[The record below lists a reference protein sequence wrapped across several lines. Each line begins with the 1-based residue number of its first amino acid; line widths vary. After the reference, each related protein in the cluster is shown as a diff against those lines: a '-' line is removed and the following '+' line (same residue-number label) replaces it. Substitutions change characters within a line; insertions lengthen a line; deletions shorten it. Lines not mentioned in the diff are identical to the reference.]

1 MDNSLILRAITLNLF
16 LGLLITLATLDP
28 TFCSGVSEVHCIQSE
43 RQALLKIKQD
53 LIDPSNRLA
62 SWVVDGNCCQWVGV
76 VCSNVTGHVQ
86 ELHLQSVPPPLLEYF
101 SIQAQYEA
109 EIQAYALSMFGGMI
123 NPSLLDLKHLTYL
136 DLSYNN
142 FDFIAPIPEFL
153 GSMKSLRY
161 LNLFGAGFLGLIP
174 PQLGNLSNLHYLNL
188 GGFGYNF
195 LSVMNLQWLSSLHSL
210 QQLDLSGVDLSEVS
224 DLQPVTNKVTSLS
237 DLCLSHCNL
246 SFIPKTPSVNSS
258 SLTTLDL
265 SFNSFGNTL
274 IPFWVFGHQNL
285 VSLNLSNNGFQGP
298 IPIHLRNM
306 TSLRHLDLSHND
318 FNSSI
323 PNWLYNFNHL
333 EFLNLRVNQL
343 QGTISSAI
351 GNLTSAISID
361 LTSNKLGGKV
371 PRSLGNVCSL
381 KVIKF
386 SDNKWGQDISEIL
399 GSLSRCVSN
408 GLEILELYY
417 SKLSGHLTE
426 ELGQFQN
433 LVQLSFSDNSI
444 SGPIPVSIGNLSSLR
459 FLDLDRNQFNGTLPQ
474 SFGHLFKLEYLFI
487 GSNML
492 EGVVSETHFS
502 NLTRLKQLSATP
514 NRLTLNVSH
523 DWVPPFQ
530 LNILNLGSWILG
542 PNFPSWICSQKHLW
556 SVDISNANITDA
568 VPSLFWSMSSQF
580 NYLNLSHNHIHGQIP
595 NIPTTLYVSSVIDL
609 GSNLFKGPLPL
620 ISSNVSFLD
629 LSDNLLSGS
638 ISHFLCYKKNES
650 KEMALLNLGNNR
662 LSGEITD
669 CWKNWENLLVLNLG
683 NNNFTGSIPT
693 SIESLSLLRSLHLS
707 KNKISGTLLSILKS
721 SEDLQIIDI
730 SENQFVG
737 SIPSW
742 IGQRHSSLIT
752 LNLRSNGFFGH
763 IPKEL
768 CNLTSLHI
776 LDLSQ
781 NKLFGSIPRCVNNF
795 SAMASISQNNSQD
808 LLEDDGDSVDTE
820 GALLVIR
827 TPLPRYKLM
836 LVIRTQLRRYK
847 LMLVIKGQLREYST
861 NLQLVRTLDLSN
873 NKLSGEIPKEV
884 TSLRGLHSL
893 NFSFNILT
901 GRIPENIGDMVSL
914 ESLDF
919 SVNQLSGHIPLSI
932 SSLTFLSLLNLSN
945 NNLIGRIP
953 SSTQLQS
960 LHESGFIG
968 NELCGPPLTKNC
980 TINDAK
986 LNTKNRRSKETGGPE
1001 VDWFYVSIAPG
1012 FVVGFWVVWGPVLMN
1027 KQWRIV
1033 YFQFLDGM
1041 GYKLSCVVGKAW

>member
-1 MDNSLILRAITLNLF
+1 
-16 LGLLITLATLDP
+16 
-28 TFCSGVSEVHCIQSE
+28 
-43 RQALLKIKQD
+43 
-53 LIDPSNRLA
+53 
-62 SWVVDGNCCQWVGV
+62 
-76 VCSNVTGHVQ
+76 
-86 ELHLQSVPPPLLEYF
+86 
-101 SIQAQYEA
+101 
-109 EIQAYALSMFGGMI
+109 
-123 NPSLLDLKHLTYL
+123 
-136 DLSYNN
+136 
-142 FDFIAPIPEFL
+142 
-153 GSMKSLRY
+153 MKSLRY

-224 DLQPVTNKVTSLS
+224 DLQHVTNKVTSLS
-237 DLCLSHCNL
+237 DLCLSHCNI

-265 SFNSFGNTL
+265 SFNNFGNTL

-285 VSLNLSNNGFQGP
+285 VSLNLSDNGFQGP

-306 TSLRHLDLSHND
+306 TSLRHLDLSHNN
-318 FNSSI
+318 FTSSI
-323 PNWLYNFNHL
+323 PNWLYNFSHL

-417 SKLSGHLTE
+417 SELSGHLTE

-474 SFGHLFKLEYLFI
+474 SFGQLSKLEYLFI

-514 NRLTLNVSH
+514 NRLALNVSH

-530 LNILNLGSWILG
+530 LNILNLGSWNLG
-542 PNFPSWICSQKHLW
+542 PNFPSWICSQKRLW

-650 KEMALLNLGNNR
+650 KEMALLNLGKNR

-669 CWKNWENLLVLNLG
+669 CWKNWEKLLVLNLG
-683 NNNFTGSIPT
+683 NNNFIGSIPT
-693 SIESLSLLRSLHLS
+693 SIGSLSLLKSLHLS
-707 KNKISGTLLSILKS
+707 KNKIFGTLLSILKNC
-721 SEDLQIIDI
+721 EDLQVIDV
-730 SENQFVG
+730 SENQFAG

-742 IGQRHSSLIT
+742 IGQRHSSLIV
-752 LNLRSNGFFGH
+752 LNLRSNNFFGH

-768 CNLTSLHI
+768 CNLTSLQI

-781 NKLFGSIPRCVNNF
+781 NRLFGSIPRCVNNF
-795 SAMASISQNNSQD
+795 SAMASISQNNLQD
-808 LLEDDGDSVDTE
+808 LLVVDGDSVDFE
-820 GALLVIR
+820 KAS
-827 TPLPRYKLM
+827 
-836 LVIRTQLRRYK
+836 
-847 LMLVIKGQLREYST
+847 LVIKGQLREYST
-861 NLQLVRTLDLSN
+861 NLHLVKIVDLSKN
-873 NKLSGEIPKEV
+873 NLSGEIPKEV
-884 TSLRGLHSL
+884 TSLQGLQSL

-919 SVNQLSGHIPLSI
+919 SVNQLSGHIPPSM
-932 SSLTFLSLLNLSN
+932 SKLTFLSKLNLSMN
-945 NNLIGRIP
+945 HLTGGIP

-960 LHESGFIG
+960 LHESSFIG
-968 NELCGPPLTKNC
+968 NELCGPPLTDNC

-986 LNTKNRRSKETGGPE
+986 PDTGKERSKDRGGRE
-1001 VDWFYVSIAPG
+1001 VDWFYVSMAPG
-1012 FVVGFWVVWGPVLMN
+1012 FVVGFWVVWGPVLVN
-1027 KQWRIV
+1027 RRWRIG
-1033 YFQFLDGM
+1033 YFQFLDRM
-1041 GYKLSCVVGKAW
+1041 VYKLSCIVGKAW

>member
-1 MDNSLILRAITLNLF
+1 MDSSLRLRAITLNLF

-62 SWVVDGNCCQWVGV
+62 SWAVDGNCCQWVGV
-76 VCSNVTGHVQ
+76 VCNNVTGHVQ
-86 ELHLQSVPPPLLEYF
+86 ELHLQSVPPPLLELF

-109 EIQAYALSMFGGMI
+109 EIQAYARSMFG
-123 NPSLLDLKHLTYL
+123 
-136 DLSYNN
+136 
-142 FDFIAPIPEFL
+142 
-153 GSMKSLRY
+153 
-161 LNLFGAGFLGLIP
+161 
-174 PQLGNLSNLHYLNL
+174 
-188 GGFGYNF
+188 
-195 LSVMNLQWLSSLHSL
+195 
-210 QQLDLSGVDLSEVS
+210 DLSEVS
-224 DLQPVTNKVTSLS
+224 DLQHVTNKVTSLS
-237 DLCLSHCNL
+237 DLCLSHCNI
-246 SFIPKTPSVNSS
+246 SFIPTTPSVNSS

-265 SFNSFGNTL
+265 SFNNFGNTL

-285 VSLNLSNNGFQGP
+285 VSLNLSANGFQGP

-323 PNWLYNFNHL
+323 PNWLYNFSHL

-361 LTSNKLGGKV
+361 LTSNELGGKV
-371 PRSLGNVCSL
+371 PRSLGDVCSI
-381 KVIKF
+381 KEIKF

-417 SKLSGHLTE
+417 TELSGHLTE

-433 LVQLSFSDNSI
+433 LVQLS
-444 SGPIPVSIGNLSSLR
+444 
-459 FLDLDRNQFNGTLPQ
+459 LD
-474 SFGHLFKLEYLFI
+474 
-487 GSNML
+487 
-492 EGVVSETHFS
+492 
-502 NLTRLKQLSATP
+502 
-514 NRLTLNVSH
+514 
-523 DWVPPFQ
+523 
-530 LNILNLGSWILG
+530 G
-542 PNFPSWICSQKHLW
+542 PNFPSWICSQKHLC
-556 SVDISNANITDA
+556 SVGISNANITDA

-580 NYLNLSHNHIHGQIP
+580 NHLNLSHNHMYGQIP
-595 NIPTTLYVSSVIDL
+595 NIPMVLYISSMIDIS
-609 GSNLFKGPLPL
+609 SNLFEGPLPR

-638 ISHFLCYKKNES
+638 ISHFLCYKMTEL
-650 KEMALLNLGNNR
+650 KEMELLNLGKNR

-669 CWKNWENLLVLNLG
+669 CWKNWEKLLVLNLG

-693 SIESLSLLRSLHLS
+693 SIGSLSLLRSLHLF
-707 KNKISGTLLSILKS
+707 KNKISGTLLPILKNC
-721 SEDLQIIDI
+721 EDLQIIDI
-730 SENQFVG
+730 SENQFAG

-742 IGQRHSSLIT
+742 IGQRHSSLIV
-752 LNLRSNGFFGH
+752 LNLRSNNFFGH

-768 CNLTSLHI
+768 CNLTSLQI

-795 SAMASISQNNSQD
+795 SAMASISQNNLQD
-808 LLEDDGDSVDTE
+808 LLVVDGDTVDFE
-820 GALLVIR
+820 RAS
-827 TPLPRYKLM
+827 
-836 LVIRTQLRRYK
+836 
-847 LMLVIKGQLREYST
+847 LVIKGQVREYST
-861 NLQLVRTLDLSN
+861 NLQLVRTLDLSKN
-873 NKLSGEIPKEV
+873 YLSGEIPKEV
-884 TSLRGLHSL
+884 TSLQGLQSL

-914 ESLDF
+914 ESLDL
-919 SVNQLSGHIPLSI
+919 SENQLSGHIPPSM
-932 SSLTFLSLLNLSN
+932 SNLTFLSLLNLSMN
-945 NNLIGRIP
+945 HLTGKIP

-960 LHESGFIG
+960 LHESSFIG
-968 NELCGPPLTKNC
+968 NELCGPPLTDNC

-986 LNTKNRRSKETGGPE
+986 PDTGKERSKDSGGRE
-1001 VDWFYVSIAPG
+1001 VDWFYVSMAPG
-1012 FVVGFWVVWGPVLMN
+1012 FVVGFWVVWGPVLVN
-1027 KQWRIV
+1027 RRWRIG
-1033 YFQFLDGM
+1033 YFQFLDRM
-1041 GYKLSCVVGKAW
+1041 GYKLSCVVGKTW